1 VVQLFTLASSHHT
14 MKRTLIMGLV
24 LVAIIC
30 AAVWVSYSIGYRR
43 GLDFMLVLDQKR
55 IFVVTLR
62 PLQEIRAGEIEAAT
76 LQLETNCF
84 VAADNVYDG
93 RPANQIAADAFADSL
108 RHYRQT
114 YRTNSAEWSL
124 TEQDLERK
132 LSNWK

>member
-1 VVQLFTLASSHHT
+1 
-14 MKRTLIMGLV
+14 MKRAIIIGLV

-30 AAVWVSYSIGYRR
+30 GAAWASYSIGYQR

-62 PLQEIRAGEIEAAT
+62 PLQEIRSGEIGAAT
-76 LQLETNCF
+76 LYLETNCF
-84 VAADNVYDG
+84 AAADNVYDG
-93 RPANQIAADAFADSL
+93 QAANRIVTDAFADPL

-114 YRTNSAEWSL
+114 YRTNRAEWSV

-132 LSNWK
+132 LSSLK